1 MPTKIRELI
10 PDNLRIVS
18 ELVTAIATGHTFIL
32 PFNYYGIMDP
42 FTISCILLVVG
53 ALFLIYEAFAPG
65 GFLVI
70 PGIVLLVL
78 GAIGLF
84 WPDVLMS
91 IWAPI
96 IALIV
101 AVPVTILTL
110 KFYQHLAKPGPPTT
124 TVAESLVG
132 RSGTVVVPTESG
144 NMKGKVK
151 IGGDLWSATSD
162 EPLEEGAE
170 VTVESSEGVHVHVRR
185 K

>member
-1 MPTKIRELI
+1 MFSCFYTLLGIDDGLYECSVHIFLGTLI
-10 PDNLRIVS
+10 NLS
-18 ELVTAIATGHTFIL
+18 DHSL
-32 PFNYYGIMDP
+32 NMDP
-42 FTISCILLVVG
+42 FMISCILLVVG
-53 ALFLIYEAFAPG
+53 ALFIIYEVFSPG

-70 PGIVLLVL
+70 PGIVLLIL
-78 GAIGLF
+78 GIVGLV

-96 IALIV
+96 IALAV
-101 AVPVTILTL
+101 AIPVTLVTL
-110 KFYQHLAKPGPPTT
+110 KFYQHLAKPEPPTT

-132 RSGTVVVPTESG
+132 RDGIVTVATESG

-162 EPLEEGAE
+162 EPIEEGTE